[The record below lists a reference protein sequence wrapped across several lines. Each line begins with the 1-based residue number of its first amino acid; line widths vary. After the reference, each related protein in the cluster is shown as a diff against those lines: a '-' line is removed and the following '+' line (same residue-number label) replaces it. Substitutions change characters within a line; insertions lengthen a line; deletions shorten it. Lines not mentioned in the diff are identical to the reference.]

1 MSGQK
6 AGYVEFGAGGALYGV
21 YASAGGCRTEECGV
35 SASAADDVIG
45 RHQRISNNDIIDFG
59 WCEGRSSP
67 WRVAFPPPLRG
78 YLVMEFTLR
87 RVAAALRSAE

>member
-6 AGYVEFGAGGALYGV
+6 AGCVEFGTGGALYGV
-21 YASAGGCRTEECGV
+21 YGSAGGCRSEECGV

-45 RHQRISNNDIIDFG
+45 RLEQICDDEFIDCDWF
-59 WCEGRSSP
+59 EGRSSP

-78 YLVMEFTLR
+78 YLVVRYVRLLSDR
-87 RVAAALRSAE
+87 